1 MDEEVKTEH
10 QRALTALPED
20 VLNIIFE
27 EALPVVL
34 KTHHSMCV
42 YSNIKITMYPLII
55 TCNSCNLFKNIIN
68 TN

>member
-1 MDEEVKTEH
+1 MDAEVKTEH
-10 QRALTALPED
+10 QRALTALPQD

-42 YSNIKITMYPLII
+42 FKYKDNNVSSNYNMQ
-55 TCNSCNLFKNIIN
+55 
-68 TN
+68 